1 MTITELNRKQTAY
14 KNKLKKIEQ
23 FVNSFQYVDETK
35 DYIELTS
42 KLNSIN
48 DILKELDN
56 LQNEYCSLPD
66 KVELN
71 NSLEILSDM
80 EEDAEKFKVSIL
92 VFLSKYEEQK
102 TENAKLSPK
111 SHIKLPDLPL
121 PTFSGKFQEFEN
133 FKTQFMSVI
142 GNNDSLNE
150 SQKLMYLRSA
160 LKNEAALIQSDQD
173 NFDSLLKALENRYEN
188 ERALVDIHIAGILS
202 INKLHNENPSQI
214 RSLIDTVRN
223 HMRSLKNLK
232 LESNSLSDAIILHVL
247 NNKIDKE
254 SQRLFQLSLTT
265 TQVPSLQDFLS
276 FLEVRCIQLESV
288 IKSDFAEKS
297 IPIKN
302 KSSSGVNNSP
312 WKSFLT
318 KDKNKTSTAVESNPN
333 QGQKA
338 CAICNQFKKHS
349 VYNCEMFLNH
359 SPLERYELC
368 KKHNICTNCL
378 NFHPSKSC
386 TSKSRC
392 QICSSFHNTKLHR
405 DKTDVSIPSTA
416 EAFIDTA
423 PKVNSEQ
430 CFALRSTD
438 KKNSKPMKYLMS
450 TAVAYVNGM
459 PVRIILDS
467 ASETNF
473 ISSDCAITLGL
484 KRNRIHSS
492 VSGINGLAQDI
503 KYETNATISNKDNS
517 FNESL
522 KFMVVP
528 KISSV
533 TPSCNLDISKLSLP
547 KHIKLA
553 DPSFHKPAKISMLL
567 GAQVFFK
574 IIKADQIK
582 INDSITLQNSVF
594 NYIVT
599 GGLPTADDKLYFF
612 LLSEQEGLENL
623 ISKFWQLESLEDES
637 LNLNSQ
643 TKLCEDHF
651 VNNHRRDQTGHYIV
665 QMAFLKEPSCLGE
678 SKQTAIRR
686 LNSLWRKLEANP
698 NLQQLYRNFIHEYLD
713 MGHME
718 QVFEVSEPTVAYYM
732 PHHGVLRPDSKSTPL
747 RTVFDA
753 SCATSTGESL
763 NSILANGGVIQDEL
777 FAILLRFRK
786 NRIGL
791 ISDIKKMFRMIF
803 IDESQRDLLRIVW
816 KESIDDPIKT
826 YKMNRVVYGT
836 TCAPYLAK
844 RVLKQLAMDDGHNY
858 PLAASAVS
866 SDMYMDDLLTGA
878 ADIYSAKQLKEQ
890 LIALFRGGGMQLHK
904 WSSNCKELLANS
916 EVSDGDVSL
925 TIPDE
930 TKALGLLWRPQKD
943 SLAFSVSANVDTC
956 ESSKITKRS
965 VLSTTA
971 RIFDPLGLISP
982 VVTKAKLLMQEL
994 WRLKLDWNDSLPIQ
1008 LESQWKRFVMFLS
1021 TINTLNIPRYIFL
1034 DYALK
1039 IELHGFADASEK
1051 AYGAAIY
1058 VRCLSNSGEISTN
1071 LLCSKSRIA
1080 PLKSVTIPRLELCA
1094 AVLLAKLAQ
1103 KTITSMKISFHSTVL
1118 WTDSTIVL
1126 AWIQKDP
1133 SVLKPFVRNR
1143 VSAIQNITE
1152 VSAWQHVP
1160 SKENPAD
1167 IISRGIDPEK
1177 IQDCNLWWFGPSFLQ
1192 DHSVVSPCVCSDI
1205 NDNELYQREF
1215 KKTPTDPV
1223 CLVVQGQEVLPII
1236 NNCSSFTRLQ
1246 RVIGWCVRFVR
1257 NAKNSLQPSKGN
1269 LTSPELFK
1277 SLMCL
1282 VKNVQA
1288 NCFAQEIQCL
1298 KRGQQLPNSSSL
1310 INLSPF
1316 SDEQDI
1322 LRVGG
1327 RLKNSNLP
1335 IERKHPI
1342 LLPYNNHFSDL
1353 IINHFHVL
1361 YLHTGAEATL
1371 ANIRT
1376 KFWLINGRNYVRKII
1391 RKCVPCLKVD
1401 LKNRI
1406 NVIYAYSFVLL

>member
-35 DYIELTS
+35 DCIELTS

-48 DILKELDN
+48 DIIKELDN
-56 LQNEYCSLPD
+56 LLNEYCSLPD
-66 KVELN
+66 KVEWN

-102 TENAKLSPK
+102 KENAKLSPK

-150 SQKLMYLRSA
+150 SQKLMYLKSA

-173 NFDSLLKALENRYEN
+173 NFDSLLKALEN
-188 ERALVDIHIAGILS
+188 
-202 INKLHNENPSQI
+202 
-214 RSLIDTVRN
+214 
-223 HMRSLKNLK
+223 
-232 LESNSLSDAIILHVL
+232 
-247 NNKIDKE
+247 
-254 SQRLFQLSLTT
+254 
-265 TQVPSLQDFLS
+265 
-276 FLEVRCIQLESV
+276 
-288 IKSDFAEKS
+288 
-297 IPIKN
+297 
-302 KSSSGVNNSP
+302 
-312 WKSFLT
+312 
-318 KDKNKTSTAVESNPN
+318 
-333 QGQKA
+333 
-338 CAICNQFKKHS
+338 
-349 VYNCEMFLNH
+349 
-359 SPLERYELC
+359 
-368 KKHNICTNCL
+368 
-378 NFHPSKSC
+378 
-386 TSKSRC
+386 
-392 QICSSFHNTKLHR
+392 SSFHNTKLHR
-405 DKTDVSIPSTA
+405 DKTDVSISSTA

-467 ASETNF
+467 ASEINF
-473 ISSDCAITLGL
+473 ISSDCAISLGL
-484 KRNRIHSS
+484 KRNQIHSS

-503 KYETNATISNKDNS
+503 KYETNAIISNKDNS

-599 GGLPTADDKLYFF
+599 GGLPTADDKLHCF

-623 ISKFWQLESLEDES
+623 ICKFWQLQSLEDES

-665 QMAFLKEPSCLGE
+665 QMAVLKEPSCLGE
-678 SKQTAIRR
+678 SKQTAIRQ

-713 MGHME
+713 MGHLE

-753 SCATSTGESL
+753 SCATTTGESL

-816 KESIDDPIKT
+816 KESIDDSIKT

-836 TCAPYLAK
+836 TCAPYLAQ
-844 RVLKQLAMDDGHNY
+844 RVLKQLVMDDGHNY

-890 LIALFRGGGMQLHK
+890 LIALLTLYRPVAVRTYYALSPPAQLQI
-904 WSSNCKELLANS
+904 
-916 EVSDGDVSL
+916 VRDTG
-925 TIPDE
+925 
-930 TKALGLLWRPQKD
+930 
-943 SLAFSVSANVDTC
+943 SVSA
-956 ESSKITKRS
+956 
-965 VLSTTA
+965 
-971 RIFDPLGLISP
+971 
-982 VVTKAKLLMQEL
+982 
-994 WRLKLDWNDSLPIQ
+994 
-1008 LESQWKRFVMFLS
+1008 
-1021 TINTLNIPRYIFL
+1021 
-1034 DYALK
+1034 
-1039 IELHGFADASEK
+1039 
-1051 AYGAAIY
+1051 
-1058 VRCLSNSGEISTN
+1058 
-1071 LLCSKSRIA
+1071 
-1080 PLKSVTIPRLELCA
+1080 
-1094 AVLLAKLAQ
+1094 
-1103 KTITSMKISFHSTVL
+1103 
-1118 WTDSTIVL
+1118 
-1126 AWIQKDP
+1126 
-1133 SVLKPFVRNR
+1133 
-1143 VSAIQNITE
+1143 
-1152 VSAWQHVP
+1152 
-1160 SKENPAD
+1160 
-1167 IISRGIDPEK
+1167 
-1177 IQDCNLWWFGPSFLQ
+1177 
-1192 DHSVVSPCVCSDI
+1192 
-1205 NDNELYQREF
+1205 
-1215 KKTPTDPV
+1215 
-1223 CLVVQGQEVLPII
+1223 
-1236 NNCSSFTRLQ
+1236 
-1246 RVIGWCVRFVR
+1246 
-1257 NAKNSLQPSKGN
+1257 
-1269 LTSPELFK
+1269 
-1277 SLMCL
+1277 
-1282 VKNVQA
+1282 
-1288 NCFAQEIQCL
+1288 
-1298 KRGQQLPNSSSL
+1298 
-1310 INLSPF
+1310 
-1316 SDEQDI
+1316 
-1322 LRVGG
+1322 
-1327 RLKNSNLP
+1327 
-1335 IERKHPI
+1335 
-1342 LLPYNNHFSDL
+1342 
-1353 IINHFHVL
+1353 
-1361 YLHTGAEATL
+1361 
-1371 ANIRT
+1371 
-1376 KFWLINGRNYVRKII
+1376 
-1391 RKCVPCLKVD
+1391 
-1401 LKNRI
+1401 
-1406 NVIYAYSFVLL
+1406 

>member
-1 MTITELNRKQTAY
+1 
-14 KNKLKKIEQ
+14 
-23 FVNSFQYVDETK
+23 
-35 DYIELTS
+35 
-42 KLNSIN
+42 
-48 DILKELDN
+48 
-56 LQNEYCSLPD
+56 
-66 KVELN
+66 
-71 NSLEILSDM
+71 
-80 EEDAEKFKVSIL
+80 
-92 VFLSKYEEQK
+92 
-102 TENAKLSPK
+102 
-111 SHIKLPDLPL
+111 
-121 PTFSGKFQEFEN
+121 
-133 FKTQFMSVI
+133 
-142 GNNDSLNE
+142 
-150 SQKLMYLRSA
+150 
-160 LKNEAALIQSDQD
+160 
-173 NFDSLLKALENRYEN
+173 
-188 ERALVDIHIAGILS
+188 
-202 INKLHNENPSQI
+202 
-214 RSLIDTVRN
+214 
-223 HMRSLKNLK
+223 
-232 LESNSLSDAIILHVL
+232 
-247 NNKIDKE
+247 
-254 SQRLFQLSLTT
+254 
-265 TQVPSLQDFLS
+265 
-276 FLEVRCIQLESV
+276 
-288 IKSDFAEKS
+288 
-297 IPIKN
+297 
-302 KSSSGVNNSP
+302 
-312 WKSFLT
+312 
-318 KDKNKTSTAVESNPN
+318 
-333 QGQKA
+333 
-338 CAICNQFKKHS
+338 
-349 VYNCEMFLNH
+349 
-359 SPLERYELC
+359 
-368 KKHNICTNCL
+368 
-378 NFHPSKSC
+378 
-386 TSKSRC
+386 
-392 QICSSFHNTKLHR
+392 
-405 DKTDVSIPSTA
+405 
-416 EAFIDTA
+416 
-423 PKVNSEQ
+423 
-430 CFALRSTD
+430 
-438 KKNSKPMKYLMS
+438 
-450 TAVAYVNGM
+450 
-459 PVRIILDS
+459 
-467 ASETNF
+467 
-473 ISSDCAITLGL
+473 
-484 KRNRIHSS
+484 
-492 VSGINGLAQDI
+492 
-503 KYETNATISNKDNS
+503 
-517 FNESL
+517 
-522 KFMVVP
+522 
-528 KISSV
+528 
-533 TPSCNLDISKLSLP
+533 
-547 KHIKLA
+547 
-553 DPSFHKPAKISMLL
+553 
-567 GAQVFFK
+567 
-574 IIKADQIK
+574 
-582 INDSITLQNSVF
+582 
-594 NYIVT
+594 
-599 GGLPTADDKLYFF
+599 
-612 LLSEQEGLENL
+612 
-623 ISKFWQLESLEDES
+623 
-637 LNLNSQ
+637 
-643 TKLCEDHF
+643 
-651 VNNHRRDQTGHYIV
+651 
-665 QMAFLKEPSCLGE
+665 
-678 SKQTAIRR
+678 
-686 LNSLWRKLEANP
+686 
-698 NLQQLYRNFIHEYLD
+698 
-713 MGHME
+713 ME
-718 QVFEVSEPTVAYYM
+718 QVFEASEPTVAYYM

-753 SCATSTGESL
+753 SCATTTGESL

-816 KESIDDPIKT
+816 KESIDDSINT

-836 TCAPYLAK
+836 TCAPYLAQ
-844 RVLKQLAMDDGHNY
+844 RVLKQLVMDDGHNY

-956 ESSKITKRS
+956 ESCKITKRS

-1008 LESQWKRFVMFLS
+1008 LESQWKRFVTFLS

-1039 IELHGFADASEK
+1039 IELHGFADASVK

-1103 KTITSMKISFHSTVL
+1103 KTITSMKISVHSTVL
-1118 WTDSTIVL
+1118 WTNSTIVL

-1143 VSAIQNITE
+1143 VNAIQNLTE

-1223 CLVVQGQEVLPII
+1223 CLVVQGQEMLPII

-1298 KRGQQLPNSSSL
+1298 
-1310 INLSPF
+1310 
-1316 SDEQDI
+1316 
-1322 LRVGG
+1322 
-1327 RLKNSNLP
+1327 
-1335 IERKHPI
+1335 
-1342 LLPYNNHFSDL
+1342 
-1353 IINHFHVL
+1353 
-1361 YLHTGAEATL
+1361 
-1371 ANIRT
+1371 
-1376 KFWLINGRNYVRKII
+1376 
-1391 RKCVPCLKVD
+1391 
-1401 LKNRI
+1401 
-1406 NVIYAYSFVLL
+1406 

>member
-1 MTITELNRKQTAY
+1 
-14 KNKLKKIEQ
+14 
-23 FVNSFQYVDETK
+23 
-35 DYIELTS
+35 
-42 KLNSIN
+42 
-48 DILKELDN
+48 
-56 LQNEYCSLPD
+56 
-66 KVELN
+66 
-71 NSLEILSDM
+71 
-80 EEDAEKFKVSIL
+80 
-92 VFLSKYEEQK
+92 
-102 TENAKLSPK
+102 
-111 SHIKLPDLPL
+111 
-121 PTFSGKFQEFEN
+121 
-133 FKTQFMSVI
+133 MSVI

-173 NFDSLLKALENRYEN
+173 NFDSLLKALENRF
-188 ERALVDIHIAGILS
+188 AVHS
-202 INKLHNENPSQI
+202 
-214 RSLIDTVRN
+214 
-223 HMRSLKNLK
+223 
-232 LESNSLSDAIILHVL
+232 IIL
-247 NNKIDKE
+247 N
-254 SQRLFQLSLTT
+254 
-265 TQVPSLQDFLS
+265 
-276 FLEVRCIQLESV
+276 CIE
-288 IKSDFAEKS
+288 
-297 IPIKN
+297 
-302 KSSSGVNNSP
+302 
-312 WKSFLT
+312 T
-318 KDKNKTSTAVESNPN
+318 K
-333 QGQKA
+333 Q
-338 CAICNQFKKHS
+338 
-349 VYNCEMFLNH
+349 
-359 SPLERYELC
+359 
-368 KKHNICTNCL
+368 
-378 NFHPSKSC
+378 
-386 TSKSRC
+386 
-392 QICSSFHNTKLHR
+392 
-405 DKTDVSIPSTA
+405 VSIPSTD
-416 EAFIDTA
+416 EAFTDTA

-438 KKNSKPMKYLMS
+438 NNNSKPMKYLMS

-467 ASETNF
+467 ASEINF
-473 ISSDCAITLGL
+473 ISSDCAISLCL

-503 KYETNATISNKDNS
+503 KYETNAIISNKDNS

-547 KHIKLA
+547 KNIKLA

-574 IIKADQIK
+574 IIKEDQIK

-599 GGLPTADDKLYFF
+599 GGLPTADDKLHCF
-612 LLSEQEGLENL
+612 LLSEKEGLENL

-651 VNNHRRDQTGHYIV
+651 LNNHRRDQTGHYIV

-732 PHHGVLRPDSKSTPL
+732 PHHGVLSPDSKSTPL

-753 SCATSTGESL
+753 SSATTTGESL
-763 NSILANGGVIQDEL
+763 NSILVNGGVIQDEL

-803 IDESQRDLLRIVW
+803 VDESQRDLLRIVW
-816 KESIDDPIKT
+816 KESIDDSIKT

-836 TCAPYLAK
+836 TCAPYLAQ
-844 RVLKQLAMDDGHNY
+844 RVLKQLVMDDGHNY
-858 PLAASAVS
+858 PLAASAVI
-866 SDMYMDDLLTGA
+866 SDTYTDDLLTGA

-890 LIALFRGGGMQLHK
+890 LIVLFRGGGMQLHK

-943 SLAFSVSANVDTC
+943 SLAFSMSANVDTC
-956 ESSKITKRS
+956 ESCKITKRS

-971 RIFDPLGLISP
+971 KIFDPLGLISP
-982 VVTKAKLLMQEL
+982 VVTKAKLVMQEL

-1008 LESQWKRFVMFLS
+1008 LESQWKRFVTFLS
-1021 TINTLNIPRYIFL
+1021 TINTLNIPRYILL
-1034 DYALK
+1034 DCALQ

-1143 VSAIQNITE
+1143 VSAIQNLTE
-1152 VSAWQHVP
+1152 VSAWQHVL
-1160 SKENPAD
+1160 SKENLAD

-1223 CLVVQGQEVLPII
+1223 CLVVQSQEVLPII

-1246 RVIGWCVRFVR
+1246 RVIGWCVRFVP
-1257 NAKNSLQPSKGN
+1257 NKGN

-1316 SDEQDI
+1316 LDEQDF

-1327 RLKNSNLP
+1327 RLKNSQFAY
-1335 IERKHPI
+1335 RKKKHPI

-1391 RKCVPCLKVD
+1391 RKCIPCLKVSAKGSNQVMAD
-1401 LKNRI
+1401 LPSSRVNISRVFTRVGIDFCGPFSIKLLSGRFKKSYKCYICIFICFVVKSVHLEIVNSCSTDAFIGALKRFIARRGKPSDIYSDNGTNFVGANNELRKIFKENEIVLVKNEDNSKTLNWNLAKI
-1406 NVIYAYSFVLL
+1406 IKVHAGKDNVIRVVTVKTNKGIYQRPVNKIIKLPFYD